1 MGALDVRGVA
11 EPLREGMKE
20 ATFDFGANWDAFSDR
35 LIDEG
40 RLRIAMES
48 LQTLLQRESLH
59 GASVADVGCG
69 SGLFSIA
76 ASKLGAER
84 VIGLDIN
91 PLCIEVSSRNTAR
104 LAPSAALSFHRASV
118 LSPAELAPFGTFD
131 LVYAWGSLHHTG
143 AMWEAIRN
151 VTRMVAPG
159 GTLVLAIYNE
169 HATSPFWRVIKRTY
183 NRVPRVPKTMM
194 AAVAAAVIFVAKA
207 VVTRRNPLEK
217 ERGMSF
223 WYDVVDWVGGY
234 PYEYASRSRVEQF
247 IASAGFA
254 ITRFVQAQV
263 PTGCNEYVFRR
274 HDSPSTA
281 ATLEPR

>member
-1 MGALDVRGVA
+1 VS
-11 EPLREGMKE
+11 E
-20 ATFDFGANWDAFSDR
+20 AAFDFGANWDAFSDR
-35 LIDEG
+35 LMAES
-40 RLRIAMES
+40 RLHIAMES
-48 LQTLLQRESLH
+48 LQTLLQRENLH

-76 ASKLGAER
+76 AAKLDAAR
-84 VIGLDIN
+84 VVGLDIN
-91 PLCIEVSSRNTAR
+91 PLCIEVSCRNKAR
-104 LAPSAALSFHRASV
+104 LAPDAVLSFHRASA
-118 LSPAELAPFGTFD
+118 LSPEELAPFGTFD
-131 LVYAWGSLHHTG
+131 VVYAWGSLHHTG
-143 AMWEAIRN
+143 AMWDALRN

-169 HATSPFWRVIKRTY
+169 HATSPLWRVIKRIY
-183 NRVPRVPKTMM
+183 NRLPKLPQTLM
-194 AAVAAAVIFVAKA
+194 AAGAAAVIFVAKA
-207 VVTRRNPLEK
+207 LVTRRNPLNK

-254 ITRFVQAQV
+254 MTRFVRAQV

-274 HDSPSTA
+274 HDSPSAA
-281 ATLEPR
+281 ATQEPR

>member
-1 MGALDVRGVA
+1 
-11 EPLREGMKE
+11 MKE
-20 ATFDFGANWDAFSDR
+20 GTFDFGANWDAFSDR
-35 LIDEG
+35 LMAEG
-40 RLRIAMES
+40 RLHLAMAS
-48 LQTLLQRESLH
+48 LQKLLQREGLH

-69 SGLFSIA
+69 SGLFSLA
-76 ASKLGAER
+76 AAKLGAAR
-84 VIGLDIN
+84 VVGLDIN
-91 PLCIEVSSRNTAR
+91 PLCIEVCGRNKAR
-104 LAPSAALSFHRASV
+104 LAPSATVSFHRASA
-118 LSPAELAPFGTFD
+118 LSPEQLAPFGTFD

-143 AMWEAIRN
+143 AMWEAILN

-169 HATSPFWRVIKRTY
+169 HATSPLWRVIKRTY
-183 NRVPRVPKTMM
+183 NLVPAFAKSMM

-207 VVTRRNPLEK
+207 LVTRRNPLEK

-247 IASAGFA
+247 IAPAGFA
-254 ITRFVQAQV
+254 MMRFVQAQV

-274 HDSPSTA
+274 HDSASAA